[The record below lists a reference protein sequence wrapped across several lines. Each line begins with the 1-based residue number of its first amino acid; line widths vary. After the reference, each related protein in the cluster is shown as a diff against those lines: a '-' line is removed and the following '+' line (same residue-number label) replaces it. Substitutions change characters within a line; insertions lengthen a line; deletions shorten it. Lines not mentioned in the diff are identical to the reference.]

1 MSGSGKIS
9 DDEKKEMIEDSK
21 NYDRGKVF
29 NAARILSQKGSIDDY
44 IDFLSANMG
53 SIKHHPTM
61 KITES
66 FKL

>member
-21 NYDRGKVF
+21 NTDRGKVF
-29 NAARILSQKGSIDDY
+29 NAARILCQKGSIDDY
-44 IDFLSANMG
+44 IDFLSENMG
-53 SIKHHPTM
+53 SIKHHPTR
-61 KITES
+61 KITKS

>member
-21 NYDRGKVF
+21 NHDRGKVF
-29 NAARILSQKGSIDDY
+29 NAARILSQKGSLYDY
-44 IDFLSANMG
+44 IDFLFANMG
-53 SIKHHPTM
+53 SIKHHPTR
-61 KITES
+61 KIKES

>member
-1 MSGSGKIS
+1 MSGSVKIS

-44 IDFLSANMG
+44 IDFCP
-53 SIKHHPTM
+53 PTWVLLN
-61 KITES
+61 ITQP
-66 FKL
+66 